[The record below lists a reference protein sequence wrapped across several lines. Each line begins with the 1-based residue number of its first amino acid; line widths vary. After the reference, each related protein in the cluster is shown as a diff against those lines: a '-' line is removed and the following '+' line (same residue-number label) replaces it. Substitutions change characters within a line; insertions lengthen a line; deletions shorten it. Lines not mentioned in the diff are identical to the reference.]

1 MLGRMFCGI
10 HDCLCCPDPCYE
22 PRWVAA
28 ANAALFVDTVR
39 PMTQTRFRWDAGRN
53 LTLPDRAEYF
63 WPAIGIKG
71 PGVPENRVDYHV
83 LSLYVEAASERFSFF
98 IDTPYRSLDPDRN
111 AGAAGFGDLV
121 LGTKSLLLDC
131 ELMQLT
137 FQFSTFIPT
146 GAAGRGLGTG
156 HVSLEPSLLAAVKL
170 HPDTYYQ
177 GQLAQWIPIAG
188 TAGFQ
193 GGVLHTHHA
202 INHVL
207 CRPVGDTQLIGTFEV
222 GTWSFQSGSFTDPVT
237 GLARSANGTT
247 YASIGPGIR
256 LSICDKVDIGF
267 GAAFSVT
274 REHFA
279 DQLYRTELRW
289 RF

>member
-1 MLGRMFCGI
+1 M
-10 HDCLCCPDPCYE
+10 
-22 PRWVAA
+22 
-28 ANAALFVDTVR
+28 
-39 PMTQTRFRWDAGRN
+39 
-53 LTLPDRAEYF
+53 
-63 WPAIGIKG
+63 
-71 PGVPENRVDYHV
+71 
-83 LSLYVEAASERFSFF
+83 
-98 IDTPYRSLDPDRN
+98 
-111 AGAAGFGDLV
+111 
-121 LGTKSLLLDC
+121 SLLLDC

-137 FQFSTFIPT
+137 VQFSTFLPT
-146 GAAGRGLGTG
+146 GASGRGLGTG
-156 HVSLEPSLLAAVKL
+156 HVSLEPSLLASIKL
-170 HPDTYYQ
+170 YPDTYYQ
-177 GQLAQWIPIAG
+177 GQIAQWIPIGG

-207 CRPVGDTQLIGTFEV
+207 ARPVGDTQLIGTFEV

-237 GLARSANGTT
+237 GLAVSANGYT
-247 YASIGPGIR
+247 YASLGPGIR

-274 REHFA
+274 RQHFA